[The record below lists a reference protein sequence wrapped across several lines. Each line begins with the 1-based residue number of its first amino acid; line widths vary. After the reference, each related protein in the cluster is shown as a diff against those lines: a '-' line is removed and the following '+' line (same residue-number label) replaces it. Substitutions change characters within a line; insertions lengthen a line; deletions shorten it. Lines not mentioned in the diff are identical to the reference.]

1 MTDSTDLTKVD
12 GNSFSSVFFQTGTT
26 ATIYYEEQ
34 ENQRTQV

>member
-12 GNSFSSVFFQTGTT
+12 GNSFSCVFFQTGTN